1 MWGRYSEDVWG
12 DAWGDAWG
20 DELLQ
25 LLGEGAVRGSCPISP
40 LYLPHISPTSR
51 PYLAH
56 ISAIS
61 PLYLLQLLR
70 EGAVGRQLGAREHAR
85 DHPHDHLGDIA
96 EM

>member
-1 MWGRYSEDVWG
+1 MWGRYSEGVWG

-25 LLGEGAVRGSCPISP
+25 LLGAKAQSGAAAP
-40 LYLPHISPTSR
+40 YLPYISPTSR